1 MKAIIIAIIIIIS
14 IIDNNIIEARR
25 VLPRNYMKNLHKSIN
40 NICNNKAYNVT
51 NNSDVYNCL
60 TNNHINKCINLTNLT
75 EFMNIKTNCV
85 NNYRSEFG
93 YGVLISIAA
102 WVLLSLIVLK

>member
-1 MKAIIIAIIIIIS
+1 MKAIIIAIIIIIL

-25 VLPRNYMKNLHKSIN
+25 VLPRNYMKNINKSIN
-40 NICNNKAYNVT
+40 SICNNKAYNIT
-51 NNSDVYNCL
+51 NNSNVYNCL
-60 TNNHINKCINLTNLT
+60 SKNDINKCRNLTNLT

-93 YGVLISIAA
+93 YGVLISIAS
-102 WVLLSLIVLK
+102 WVLLSLIALK